1 MQFHSIAYILLLA
14 HEPTTGG
21 LNQYMK
27 RHITIQ
33 RCVKNIC
40 GIAMTLKDDASSFM
54 SSQAL
59 FIGMFNF

>member
-1 MQFHSIAYILLLA
+1 MQFYSAARILLLA

-21 LNQYMK
+21 MDQYMK
-27 RHITIQ
+27 RHGTIQ
-33 RCVKNIC
+33 RCVQNIC

-59 FIGMFNF
+59 FIGMFSI